1 MPSFILKNLIA
12 KNKDWEKVVSD
23 AFIRD
28 KKKTKTIFECN
39 LFLNFILEK
48 Y

>member
-23 AFIRD
+23 AFLRD
-28 KKKTKTIFECN
+28 KKAKTLFECN
-39 LFLNFILEK
+39 YFLNI
-48 Y
+48 